1 MRKSGPRHT
10 GQYPFSTGRPF
21 RSTVRSARSSGRGAR
36 QRMQYTPS
44 SSSAALSVRL
54 SSVFNCPPRLASHV
68 AFHGPRPFVGRRRRD
83 QTGASE
89 GRVRKGMVPDLALL
103 TMARLIDAIAYS
115 RVTTAIVALLL
126 APAERPER
134 RVPANGWN
142 FGCWAGGHA
151 VSGFSNESLAD
162 GFAYQR
168 AFWRARSDEARM
180 APRV

>member
-1 MRKSGPRHT
+1 
-10 GQYPFSTGRPF
+10 
-21 RSTVRSARSSGRGAR
+21 
-36 QRMQYTPS
+36 
-44 SSSAALSVRL
+44 
-54 SSVFNCPPRLASHV
+54 
-68 AFHGPRPFVGRRRRD
+68 
-83 QTGASE
+83 
-89 GRVRKGMVPDLALL
+89 MVPDLALL